1 MTARLRFALILF
13 LIATG
18 TLAGCNRLPGKPTE
32 EERWKAPTEVMDFTK
47 LYGQNC
53 AGCHG
58 ADGRMGAAPPLND
71 PLYLSLVKPE
81 QMQKV
86 ISGGVPGATM
96 PAFLI
101 QQGGNLTDKQIA
113 LLIDEMRSGW
123 GRADDFK
130 NVTLPPYSLQDASA
144 AGSTLGDQARGA
156 AVYQKYCAQCH
167 GEEWRGSDLVGSIVD
182 PNYLALVSDQGL
194 RTTAIV
200 GRPDL
205 GMPDYRSRVRGQAMS
220 PQEISDVVAWVASHR
235 TNAPAAQLEPVSKP
249 AAPAA
254 TDNRAPQTMPA
265 TNDKGRK

>member
-1 MTARLRFALILF
+1 MTARHCFVVILLLIF
-13 LIATG
+13 G
-18 TLAGCNRLPGKPTE
+18 GVLAGCNRLPGKPTE
-32 EERWKAPTEVMDFTK
+32 EERWVAPTEVMDFNK

-58 ADGRMGAAPPLND
+58 TDGRQGAARALND

-81 QMQKV
+81 QIQKV
-86 ISGGVPGATM
+86 ISNGVPGTTM
-96 PAFLI
+96 PPFLI
-101 QQGGNLTDKQIA
+101 QQGGTLTDKQVSV
-113 LLIDEMRSGW
+113 LVEEMRSRW

-130 NVTLPPYSLQDASA
+130 DVTLPPYSLQDAST
-144 AGSTLGDQARGA
+144 AGSTPGDQARGA

-167 GEEWRGSDLVGSIVD
+167 GEEGRGSDLVGSIVD

-235 TNAPAAQLEPVSKP
+235 ANAPAAQLAPVSTP
-249 AAPAA
+249 TAPAA
-254 TDNRAPQTMPA
+254 TDNRTPKTTPV